1 MSSRSLILSGF
12 VRGCLS
18 HTLIIRSPPEVRVRL
33 RTLNSETPAADSLV
47 SKIFSPAKQAQV
59 GSSTQF
65 YNVGFLQ
72 LDIRVKSVFFHK
84 THYQCLP
91 QFYFLV
97 SWALCAYKDKDSCS
111 RRNTRGEVKGPLWG
125 ARSAQKALQGSE
137 TGIKEFL
144 GGTKETKAKQKLS

>member
-59 GSSTQF
+59 GSPTQF
-65 YNVGFLQ
+65 YYVGFQQ
-72 LDIRVKSVFFHK
+72 LDISVKSVFF
-84 THYQCLP
+84 P
-91 QFYFLV
+91 Q
-97 SWALCAYKDKDSCS
+97 
-111 RRNTRGEVKGPLWG
+111 NTLSMFASVLLFSVLGPLC
-125 ARSAQKALQGSE
+125 LQGSAYRKPAFQPSAFRRLFIGFQPSAE
-137 TGIKEFL
+137 NQPPWKKFKYGINYMNW
-144 GGTKETKAKQKLS
+144 